1 MDRGPATDDFLD
13 AYGRAFAAFD
23 VEAVADMFAYPW
35 QITSG
40 ADEAGVTIVPRREAW
55 LPELERL
62 VAAYRTIGVAAA
74 EILERRTTEL
84 TPRLA
89 QVVVRWALT
98 DRAGARIYDFDAAYT
113 LADLGDGLRITAI
126 AHNETAR
133 LRAALTA
140 RRSGG

>member
-1 MDRGPATDDFLD
+1 MDRGPATDELLA
-13 AYGRAFAAFD
+13 AYRSAFAAFD

-35 QITSG
+35 QLTSG
-40 ADEAGVTIVPRREAW
+40 GDEAGVTIVAAREAW

-62 VAAYRTIGVAAA
+62 VVAYRTIGVAAA
-74 EILERRTTEL
+74 EILDRRTTEL
-84 TPRLA
+84 APGLA

-98 DRAGARIYDFDAAYT
+98 DRAGERIYEFDAAYT

-126 AHNETAR
+126 AHNETPR

-140 RRSGG
+140 RRPGG